1 MTSKTKK
8 SEQLIAA
15 FSFLH
20 ETLAAEKTR
29 ITKAAVVQAYEM
41 ALELSWKWLKFILDE
56 KGVSATSP
64 KEVVRLAAYHSI
76 ISNPEEWI
84 AYLDSRN
91 LTSHTYN
98 EATADIAYEIAQRFA
113 NEFEALKKL

>member
-1 MTSKTKK
+1 MTSKSKK
-8 SEQLIAA
+8 LEQLNSA
-15 FSFLH
+15 FSFLE

-41 ALELSWKWLKFILDE
+41 ALELSWKWLKFILED

-64 KEVVRLAAYHSI
+64 KEVVRLSAYHSI
-76 ISNPEEWI
+76 ITNPEEWI
-84 AYLDSRN
+84 IYLDSRN

-98 EATADIAYEIAQRFA
+98 EATADIAYEFA
-113 NEFEALKKL
+113 KKFVKEFHSLIKL